1 MYLSELINVIKYELI
16 SGEIHDKK
24 LGKICVDSRLMEE
37 NDIFVAIKGDN
48 TDGNNYI
55 NEVINKASLI
65 ITEEYIKLD
74 SKVPVF
80 KVKNAYKTIIA
91 IGTYNRLKY
100 INKPLIAITGS
111 VGKTT
116 TKELIYEILSSK
128 YNVLKTDGN
137 KNNDLGVPMMLSRI
151 NEKHDI
157 IVLELGMNHL
167 NEIKKLSK
175 MCKPNTCII
184 TNIGTSHI
192 GNLKS
197 QENILK
203 AKLEIITGMSYGTLI
218 LNGSDNYLNKIKRR
232 KKCDIV
238 RTNINEVSNIILDDK
253 LNFNIKLEKEE
264 SICFSIPNK
273 YLIENILLSI
283 MTSRLY
289 NIPSKNIIEK
299 INQFKAPSK
308 RSDIINLSHGI
319 TLIDDCYNASFESIR
334 SSLSLLETI
343 KKDKIIII
351 GDVLELGEYAEEI
364 HKKIENEILKV
375 KYEYLITV
383 GENTSLFKIGKHFNT
398 NKEIIEFLDNI
409 KLDNKVVLIKASR
422 GMHLEEIK
430 EFLEK
435 KYSCK

>member
-1 MYLSELINVIKYELI
+1 MYLSELISVIKYELI

-48 TDGNNYI
+48 TNGNNYI

-184 TNIGTSHI
+184 T
-192 GNLKS
+192 K
-197 QENILK
+197 
-203 AKLEIITGMSYGTLI
+203 
-218 LNGSDNYLNKIKRR
+218 
-232 KKCDIV
+232 
-238 RTNINEVSNIILDDK
+238 
-253 LNFNIKLEKEE
+253 
-264 SICFSIPNK
+264 
-273 YLIENILLSI
+273 
-283 MTSRLY
+283 
-289 NIPSKNIIEK
+289 
-299 INQFKAPSK
+299 
-308 RSDIINLSHGI
+308 
-319 TLIDDCYNASFESIR
+319 
-334 SSLSLLETI
+334 
-343 KKDKIIII
+343 
-351 GDVLELGEYAEEI
+351 EI
-364 HKKIENEILKV
+364 H
-375 KYEYLITV
+375 
-383 GENTSLFKIGKHFNT
+383 
-398 NKEIIEFLDNI
+398 
-409 KLDNKVVLIKASR
+409 
-422 GMHLEEIK
+422 
-430 EFLEK
+430 
-435 KYSCK
+435 